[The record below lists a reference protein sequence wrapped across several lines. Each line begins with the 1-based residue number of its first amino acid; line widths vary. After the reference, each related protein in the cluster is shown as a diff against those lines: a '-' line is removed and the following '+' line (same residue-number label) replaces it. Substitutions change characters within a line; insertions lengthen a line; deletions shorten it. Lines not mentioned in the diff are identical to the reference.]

1 MDINDEKFFEELA
14 QKRAEHEEKF
24 EIQLAKAKT
33 ATRLAP
39 PRIMT
44 ATEKEAELTE
54 GTLTIDVY
62 QNENEIVVE
71 SAIAGVRPEDL
82 DITATNESVSIKGER
97 HREEHISDDRYF
109 YQECFWG
116 KFSRSV
122 ILPQEVD
129 PEQAQVGYRNGILT
143 IKLPKLNRHKSKRL
157 NIKAE

>member
-1 MDINDEKFFEELA
+1 MEPMDEKFFEELA
-14 QKRAEHEEKF
+14 QNRADHEQNF

-33 ATRLAP
+33 STRIAP
-39 PRIMT
+39 PKIMSDP
-44 ATEKEAELTE
+44 EADLTE

-62 QNENEIVVE
+62 QSENEIVIE

-82 DITATNESVSIKGER
+82 DITATNESVSIKGLR
-97 HREEHISDDRYF
+97 HRDESIADDKYF

-129 PEQAQVGYRNGILT
+129 PEEAKVSYRNGILT
-143 IKLPKLNRHKSKRL
+143 IKLPKIIRHKSKRL
-157 NIKAE
+157 NIKTD